1 MIPRCLIYMLKP
13 MILVCPCVKYNI
25 QQKLSLPLYMEK
37 ILAKIG
43 IAALNEMQLV
53 TQKSILEN
61 RNTLLL
67 SPTGSGKTL
76 AFLLP
81 LLQILKPVENQIQAI
96 ILVPT
101 RELALQIESV
111 WKSIG
116 SGHKISAF
124 YGGHSMEVEVNSL
137 KNPPA
142 LVVGTPGRIA
152 DHYTRHT
159 IDSMQ
164 VETIIFDE
172 FDKSLE
178 MGFHEQMQ
186 FILERLPNLN
196 KYIFVSA
203 TQGIS
208 LPGFLKIDEVNTLDF
223 INDGQRNEGLTL
235 KYVRTNNKIRSLNLL
250 LGQITQTPTL
260 IFCNQRDEVE
270 EVANLLTKNGINC
283 GVFHGKIEQ
292 VDREK
297 ALIRF
302 RNGSVRYLVS
312 TDLAARGLDIPEVE
326 NVIHYSMPF
335 HEQEFIHR
343 NGRTARMNATGEA
356 YFFLEENA
364 KQPQYI
370 SQLPE
375 ELVLEQKQHAV
386 TKESWTTLYF
396 SGGKK
401 DKINKI
407 DIVGF
412 CLQKGGI
419 EKDALGKIEV
429 QDFASYVAIATDQV
443 QVFLKNIKDQK
454 IKGKKLKIEVAR

>member
-1 MIPRCLIYMLKP
+1 
-13 MILVCPCVKYNI
+13 
-25 QQKLSLPLYMEK
+25 MEK

-43 IAALNEMQLV
+43 IAALNKMQLA
-53 TQKSILEN
+53 TQKSILEHP
-61 RNTLLL
+61 NTLLL

-81 LLQILKPVENQIQAI
+81 LLHILKPVENQIQAI

-186 FILERLPNLN
+186 FILERLPNMN

-208 LPGFLKIDEVNTLDF
+208 LPGFLKIDEVNILDF

-343 NGRTARMNATGEA
+343 NGRTARMNATGVA
-356 YFFLEENA
+356 YFFFEENA

-375 ELVLEQKQHAV
+375 ELVLEQKQQTV

-412 CLQKGGI
+412 CLQKGEI

>member
-1 MIPRCLIYMLKP
+1 
-13 MILVCPCVKYNI
+13 
-25 QQKLSLPLYMEK
+25 MEK

-43 IAALNEMQLV
+43 IEALNKMQMA
-53 TQKSILEN
+53 THKSILEHP
-61 RNTLLL
+61 NTLLL

-101 RELALQIESV
+101 RELALQTESV
-111 WKSIG
+111 WKSIA

-159 IDSMQ
+159 IDSNK

-208 LPGFLKIDEVNTLDF
+208 LPGFLRIDEINTLDF

-343 NGRTARMNATGEA
+343 NGRTARMNASGVA

-364 KQPQYI
+364 KQPPYI

-375 ELVLEQKQHAV
+375 ELVLEQKQQAV

-419 EKDALGKIEV
+419 EKEALGKIEV

-443 QVFLKNIKDQK
+443 PSFLKNIKDQK

>member
-1 MIPRCLIYMLKP
+1 
-13 MILVCPCVKYNI
+13 
-25 QQKLSLPLYMEK
+25 MEK

-43 IAALNEMQLV
+43 IEALNKMQV
-53 TQKSILEN
+53 ATQKSILEHP
-61 RNTLLL
+61 NTLLL

-159 IDSMQ
+159 IDSKQ

-186 FILERLPNLN
+186 FILERLPKLN

-208 LPGFLKIDEVNTLDF
+208 LPGFLRIDEINTLDF

-235 KYVRTNNKIRSLNLL
+235 KYVRTYNKIRSLNLL

-270 EVANLLTKNGINC
+270 EVANLLMKNGINC

-302 RNGSVRYLVS
+302 RNGSVRYLIS

-343 NGRTARMNATGEA
+343 NGRTARMNATGVA

-364 KQPQYI
+364 KQPPYLF
-370 SQLPE
+370 QLPE
-375 ELVLEQKQHAV
+375 ELVLEQKQQAV

-419 EKDALGKIEV
+419 EKEALGKIEV

-443 QVFLKNIKDQK
+443 PSFLKNIKDQK

>member
-1 MIPRCLIYMLKP
+1 MLRRLFVLMVQKN
-13 MILVCPCVKYNI
+13 KH
-25 QQKLSLPLYMEK
+25 QKLSVPLCMEK

-43 IAALNEMQLV
+43 IEALNDMQN
-53 TQKSILEN
+53 TAYQSILSHK
-61 RNTLLL
+61 NTLLL

-81 LLQILKPVENQIQAI
+81 LLEMLEPTENQIQVM

-111 WKSIG
+111 WKSLG

-124 YGGHSMEVEVNSL
+124 YGGHSMEVEINSL

-142 LVVGTPGRIA
+142 ILVGTPGRIA

-159 IDSMQ
+159 IDSRQ
-164 VETIIFDE
+164 VKSIIFDE

-186 FILERLPNLN
+186 FILERLPSLQ
-196 KYIFVSA
+196 KYVFVSA
-203 TQGIS
+203 TQCIS
-208 LPGFLKIDEVNTLDF
+208 LPPFLKIDKVNTLDF
-223 INDGQRNEGLTL
+223 INAGQRNQGLSL
-235 KYVRTNNKIRSLNLL
+235 RYVKTSNKIKSLQML
-250 LGQITQTPTL
+250 LGQISQTPTL

-270 EVANLLTKNGINC
+270 EVAALLAKNGINC

-292 VDREK
+292 IDREK

-335 HEQEFIHR
+335 HEQEFVHR
-343 NGRTARMNATGEA
+343 NGRTARMNATGIA
-356 YFFLEENA
+356 HFFLEEGQKIPA
-364 KQPQYI
+364 YLAR
-370 SQLPE
+370 LPE
-375 ELVLEQKQHAV
+375 ELVLEQTVKAV
-386 TKESWTTLYF
+386 SRENWTTLYF

-419 EKDALGKIEV
+419 DKADLGKIEV
-429 QDFASYVAIATDQV
+429 QDFASYVAIASNKV
-443 QVFLKNIKDQK
+443 AVFLKNIKDQK

>member
-1 MIPRCLIYMLKP
+1 
-13 MILVCPCVKYNI
+13 
-25 QQKLSLPLYMEK
+25 MEK

-43 IAALNEMQLV
+43 IEALNKMQMA
-53 TQKSILEN
+53 TQKSILEHP
-61 RNTLLL
+61 NTLLL

-159 IDSMQ
+159 IDSKQ

-186 FILERLPNLN
+186 FILERLPKLK

-208 LPGFLKIDEVNTLDF
+208 LPGFLRIDEINTLDF

-260 IFCNQRDEVE
+260 IFCNQRDEVV

-302 RNGSVRYLVS
+302 RNGSVRYLIS

-343 NGRTARMNATGEA
+343 NGRTARMNATGVA
-356 YFFLEENA
+356 YFFLEENT
-364 KQPQYI
+364 KRPPYI
-370 SQLPE
+370 SQLPD
-375 ELVLEQKQHAV
+375 ELVLEQKQQAV

-443 QVFLKNIKDQK
+443 PSFLKNIKDQK

>member
-1 MIPRCLIYMLKP
+1 
-13 MILVCPCVKYNI
+13 
-25 QQKLSLPLYMEK
+25 
-37 ILAKIG
+37 
-43 IAALNEMQLV
+43 LNKMQMA
-53 TQKSILEN
+53 TQKSILEHP
-61 RNTLLL
+61 NTLLL

-159 IDSMQ
+159 IDSKQ

-186 FILERLPNLN
+186 FILERLPKLK

-208 LPGFLKIDEVNTLDF
+208 LPGFLRIDEINTLDF

-270 EVANLLTKNGINC
+270 EVANLLMKNGINC

-302 RNGSVRYLVS
+302 RNGSVRYLIS

-343 NGRTARMNATGEA
+343 NGRTARMNATGVA

-364 KQPQYI
+364 KQPPYLF
-370 SQLPE
+370 QLPE
-375 ELVLEQKQHAV
+375 ELVLEQKQQAV

-419 EKDALGKIEV
+419 EKEALGKIEV

-443 QVFLKNIKDQK
+443 PSFLKNIKDQK

>member
-1 MIPRCLIYMLKP
+1 
-13 MILVCPCVKYNI
+13 
-25 QQKLSLPLYMEK
+25 MEK

-43 IAALNEMQLV
+43 ISSLNEMQLV
-53 TQKSILEN
+53 TYKSVLEN
-61 RNTLLL
+61 KNTLLL

-81 LLQILKPVENQIQAI
+81 LLEILSAENTQIQAMI
-96 ILVPT
+96 IVPT

-111 WKSIG
+111 WKSLG
-116 SGHKISAF
+116 SGYKSNAF

-142 LVVGTPGRIA
+142 ILVGTPGRIA

-159 IDSMQ
+159 LDSNA
-164 VETIIFDE
+164 VHTIVFDE

-178 MGFHEQMQ
+178 MGFHEQIQ
-186 FILERLPNLN
+186 FILDRLPNLQ
-196 KYIFVSA
+196 KYVFVSA

-208 LPGFLKIDEVNTLDF
+208 LPSFLGIDTLNTIDY
-223 INDGQRNEGLTL
+223 ISEGAGNNGLTL
-235 KYVRTNNKIRSLNLL
+235 KYIKTSNKIKSLNTL
-250 LGQITQTPTL
+250 LGQISQTPTL

-270 EVANLLTKNGINC
+270 EVAGLMAKSGINC

-292 VDREK
+292 IDREK

-302 RNGSVRYLVS
+302 RNGSVRYLIS

-326 NVIHYSMPF
+326 NVIHFSMPF
-335 HEQEFIHR
+335 HEQEFVHR
-343 NGRTARMNATGEA
+343 NGRTARMNAKGIA
-356 YFFLEENA
+356 YFFIEENQKA
-364 KQPQYI
+364 PQYI
-370 SQLPE
+370 TTLPE
-375 ELVLEQKQHAV
+375 ELVLDQNAKSV
-386 TKESWTTLYF
+386 SKESWTTLYF

-419 EKDALGKIEV
+419 EKEHLGKIEV
-429 QDFASYVAIATDQV
+429 QDFASYVAIDSANV
-443 QVFLKNIKDQK
+443 SSFLKNIKDQK
-454 IKGKKLKIEVAR
+454 IKGTKLKIEVAR

>member
-1 MIPRCLIYMLKP
+1 
-13 MILVCPCVKYNI
+13 
-25 QQKLSLPLYMEK
+25 
-37 ILAKIG
+37 
-43 IAALNEMQLV
+43 
-53 TQKSILEN
+53 
-61 RNTLLL
+61 
-67 SPTGSGKTL
+67 
-76 AFLLP
+76 
-81 LLQILKPVENQIQAI
+81 
-96 ILVPT
+96 
-101 RELALQIESV
+101 
-111 WKSIG
+111 
-116 SGHKISAF
+116 
-124 YGGHSMEVEVNSL
+124 
-137 KNPPA
+137 
-142 LVVGTPGRIA
+142 
-152 DHYTRHT
+152 
-159 IDSMQ
+159 
-164 VETIIFDE
+164 
-172 FDKSLE
+172 
-178 MGFHEQMQ
+178 
-186 FILERLPNLN
+186 
-196 KYIFVSA
+196 
-203 TQGIS
+203 
-208 LPGFLKIDEVNTLDF
+208 
-223 INDGQRNEGLTL
+223 
-235 KYVRTNNKIRSLNLL
+235 LL

-343 NGRTARMNATGEA
+343 NGRTARMNATGVA

-375 ELVLEQKQHAV
+375 ELVLEQKQQTV

-412 CLQKGGI
+412 CLQKGEI

>member
-1 MIPRCLIYMLKP
+1 MCFKKNNLP
-13 MILVCPCVKYNI
+13 
-25 QQKLSLPLYMEK
+25 KLSVPLYMEK

-43 IAALNEMQLV
+43 IEALNKMQMA
-53 TQKSILEN
+53 TQKSILEHP
-61 RNTLLL
+61 NTLLL

-81 LLQILKPVENQIQAI
+81 LFQILKPVENQIQAI

-142 LVVGTPGRIA
+142 LVVGTPGRIS

-159 IDSMQ
+159 IDSKQ
-164 VETIIFDE
+164 VETILFDE

-208 LPGFLKIDEVNTLDF
+208 LPGFLRIDGLNTLDF

-343 NGRTARMNATGEA
+343 NGRTARMNATGVA
-356 YFFLEENA
+356 YFFLQENV
-364 KQPQYI
+364 KQPPYI

-375 ELVLEQKQHAV
+375 EMVLEQKQQAV

-419 EKDALGKIEV
+419 EKEALGKIEV
-429 QDFASYVAIATDQV
+429 QDFASYVAIATPQV
-443 QVFLKNIKDQK
+443 PLFLKNIKDQK